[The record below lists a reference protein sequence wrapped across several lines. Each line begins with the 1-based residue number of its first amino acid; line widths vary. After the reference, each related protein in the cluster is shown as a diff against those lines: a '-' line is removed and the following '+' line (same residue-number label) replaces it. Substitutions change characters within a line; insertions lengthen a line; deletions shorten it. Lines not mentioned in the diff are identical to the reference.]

1 MAALT
6 NLRQRIVLHPE
17 PGSFTAEGESA
28 RWSNKDLDPVPQEN
42 KKWEWYHVGGF
53 WIAEGFNV
61 AQLETP
67 SSAVALGLN
76 PGLAMVACLIGN
88 LLVTLPTMSS
98 AYLGSKYGLNFPVI
112 SRASFGMRGA
122 YVAMVGN
129 PLFVI
134 LLWDNRTGKFFAGF
148 LFCFANIMTNVAG
161 NSVPFAN
168 DLMGLFPKYI
178 NIRRGQIV
186 CAILGFAI
194 CPWLIQAK
202 AARFLAFLNG
212 YTVFLGPLIGLLVSD
227 YWLVRRGKGFNVRC
241 LYTPKNSLYWYTAGV
256 NPRAIAALLTGITP
270 LLPGLAHSINE
281 NLPVARGALQFY
293 TMAWLDGLII
303 TMVTYYL
310 LYLAFP
316 FNTDPDYFLNGEE
329 DVEVADSENVSEKAD
344 EKTKGP

>member
-1 MAALT
+1 MAASS
-6 NLRQRIVLHPE
+6 QVIY
-17 PGSFTAEGESA
+17 GGEVQ
-28 RWSNKDLDPVPQEN
+28 W
-42 KKWEWYHVGGF
+42 
-53 WIAEGFNV
+53 
-61 AQLETP
+61 
-67 SSAVALGLN
+67 
-76 PGLAMVACLIGN
+76 
-88 LLVTLPTMSS
+88 
-98 AYLGSKYGLNFPVI
+98 
-112 SRASFGMRGA
+112 
-122 YVAMVGN
+122 N

-178 NIRRGQIV
+178 NIRRGQII

-212 YTVFLGPLIGLLVSD
+212 YTVFLGPLIGLLISD

-344 EKTKGP
+344 EKTKGT